1 MLSIQIEENLKM
13 ELLIG
18 KDSDELFKLI
28 EKNRSYLGAWLPWV
42 ETTISVRDVKL
53 FIKSALI
60 DFSDNNNIHYKIV
73 QNGNIIGI
81 IGAFLTYSNTGTYE
95 IAYWIDKDFSNRG
108 IVTKCTEE
116 IIAVCYEYFP
126 VRKIEIKCAVENL
139 SSNAIPRKLGFLLEG
154 TIRNSLKIGNNYF
167 SYNIYGL
174 MK

>member
-18 KDSDELFKLI
+18 KDAEELFRLI
-28 EKNRSYLGAWLPWV
+28 EKNRSYLSAWLPWV
-42 ETTISVRDVKL
+42 ETTTSISHVKQ
-53 FIKSALI
+53 FIKSTLI
-60 DFSDNNNIHYKIV
+60 DFSDSNNIHYKIL
-73 QNGNIIGI
+73 QNGSIIGI

-108 IVTKCTEE
+108 IVTKCTREL
-116 IIAVCYEYFP
+116 ISICYKCFP

-139 SSNAIPRKLGFLLEG
+139 SSNAIPKKLGFQLEG